1 MVDCYNL
8 CTSSSKLHMCRSYI
22 HTSCWPAYL
31 RIDIQT
37 ACWYVPIHPLIRSMC
52 VCVYGPQSLLCT
64 VLWIIHY
71 RGKKLAGYIRWWI
84 YSVNG
89 VSLSLCIYMC
99 KVPKE
104 TQGAHSISMSV
115 CVVYVCRTR
124 PSLSQSSCTDEK
136 KGQQEKDK
144 KKITNPGYGLLF
156 QRCSTRSFVTFPL
169 FIIIFFCVCSFIFAI

>member
-1 MVDCYNL
+1 MHKTRTIGQKLKPQQRESHGRLLQSVHFFFLAAYVSL
-8 CTSSSKLHMCRSYI
+8 VYTHLLLASLSKDRYTNGL
-22 HTSCWPAYL
+22 
-31 RIDIQT
+31 
-37 ACWYVPIHPLIRSMC
+37 LIRSDSSIDTFY

-136 KGQQEKDK
+136 KANK
-144 KKITNPGYGLLF
+144 KKIKKK
-156 QRCSTRSFVTFPL
+156 
-169 FIIIFFCVCSFIFAI
+169 

>member
-1 MVDCYNL
+1 
-8 CTSSSKLHMCRSYI
+8 MCRSYI
-22 HTSCWPAYL
+22 HTSCCPAYL
-31 RIDIQT
+31 RKDIQT
-37 ACWYVPIHPLIRSMC
+37 ACWYVPIHPLIRSM
-52 VCVYGPQSLLCT
+52 CVYGPQSLLCT

-71 RGKKLAGYIRWWI
+71 RGKMLAGYIRWWV

-89 VSLSLCIYMC
+89 VSLSLCMYMC

-104 TQGAHSISMSV
+104 TQGAHSISMCVCV

-156 QRCSTRSFVTFPL
+156 QRCSTRSFVTSPL
-169 FIIIFFCVCSFIFAI
+169 FIIIFCCVCSFIFAI